1 MKKPSTKVGGLFFIY
16 YTSYMEVSMDGLRR
30 QLLWNYNSLV
40 EKLNNNI
47 KDKSWEP
54 EIIISPDSIQ
64 RELDGIRSC
73 IVTLAFTYQQ
83 GEDGWKEMD
92 ENTHFELFNP
102 EDDE

>member
-1 MKKPSTKVGGLFFIY
+1 
-16 YTSYMEVSMDGLRR
+16 MEVSMDGLRR

-73 IVTLAFTYQQ
+73 IVTLAFTYQE
-83 GEDGWKEMD
+83 GEGGWKEMD

-102 EDDE
+102 EDDEQ

>member
-73 IVTLAFTYQQ
+73 IVTLAFTYQE
-83 GEDGWKEMD
+83 GEGGWKEMD